1 MKPIYYFILSLL
13 LLIFVYWLTFIDK
26 IGLHADEA
34 WMGLDGIGILNNGIT
49 KPYGITNYTGILQSL
64 VDSVVFKFFG
74 IGVVSLRLGGI
85 ICNIVSLVVL
95 VWFLIKRVNL
105 YTGLF
110 FLLLIAQST
119 LFLCY
124 SKIAWEV
131 CSFSLLFISIS
142 IVTLYKSGSAKGLV
156 KYMMHFVFLLTAFL
170 GVYNHIIFS
179 SFLMAIF
186 IGLFMWMTF
195 EEKEPNSYTLNG
207 LFLTF
212 LGLFNAMVLYVIMN
226 SFITGLW
233 EMFGKLIFIMPLL
246 IFAIEIFFI
255 DRISSAFELFL
266 HFLSKIKWPKII
278 SKGIPLLF
286 LLAFLIIHAVTLFQ
300 ILSQEIIFIR
310 VFSYELNTFQKIYLW
325 LIPMSIFIF
334 SGYHLVK
341 DLRQKNQVPLTYLL
355 IAYMGI
361 LCIYT
366 QGISIRYFIILTL
379 LLFLYI
385 SFKLSFEWKMVRNYF
400 LIGLV
405 INVIFIQA
413 LLWDINLDNDRKV
426 SATTFKIK
434 FRQETSAHFLNF
446 SPVLNFIQLNK
457 IGKLKTP
464 EPYFIGYVFKFYKF
478 EYNQIEKYQNTME
491 IEYDYKSLGSGY
503 KKKKL

>member
-34 WMGLDGIGILNNGIT
+34 WMGIDGIGILNNGIT

-74 IGVVSLRLGGI
+74 IGIISLRLGGI
-85 ICNIVSLVVL
+85 ISNIFGLGIL

-105 YTGLF
+105 FTGLF

-131 CSFSLLFISIS
+131 CSFSLLFVSIS
-142 IVTLYKSGSAKGLV
+142 IVTLYKSSSAKGLV
-156 KYMMHFVFLLTAFL
+156 KYIVHFVFLLTAFL
-170 GVYNHIIFS
+170 GMYNHIIFS

-186 IGLFMWMTF
+186 IGLLMWQIFGEM
-195 EEKEPNSYTLNG
+195 EPNSYTLNG
-207 LFLTF
+207 LSLTF
-212 LGLFNAMVLYVIMN
+212 LGLFNAMVHYVIMN

-233 EMFGKLIFIMPLL
+233 EEFGKLVFLLPLVL
-246 IFAIEIFFI
+246 IAIEIFLVDKI
-255 DRISSAFELFL
+255 ASAFRLII
-266 HFLSKIKWPKII
+266 HFLSKISWPKIL
-278 SKGIPLLF
+278 SNGIPIVC

-310 VFSYELNTFQKIYLW
+310 VFSYELNNFQKIYLW
-325 LIPMSIFIF
+325 LIPMSIFIYA
-334 SGYHLVK
+334 GYHLIK
-341 DLRQKNQVPLTYLL
+341 DLRQKSKLPLSYIL
-355 IAYMGI
+355 IAYMGV

-385 SFKLSFEWKMVRNYF
+385 SFKLSFEQIKVRNF
-400 LIGLV
+400 FIIGLV

-413 LLWDINLDNDRKV
+413 MLWDINLDNDRKV
-426 SATTFKIK
+426 SATTFDIK
-434 FRQETSAHFLNF
+434 FRAETSAHFLNF
-446 SPVLNFIQLNK
+446 SPVLKFIHQNE
-457 IGKLKTP
+457 IGELETP
-464 EPYFIGYVFKFYKF
+464 DPYFIGYLFKFYKY
-478 EYNQIEKYQNTME
+478 EDNRIEKYPNTMK
-491 IEYDYKSLGSGY
+491 IEYDYESLGSGY
-503 KKKKL
+503 KMIKL